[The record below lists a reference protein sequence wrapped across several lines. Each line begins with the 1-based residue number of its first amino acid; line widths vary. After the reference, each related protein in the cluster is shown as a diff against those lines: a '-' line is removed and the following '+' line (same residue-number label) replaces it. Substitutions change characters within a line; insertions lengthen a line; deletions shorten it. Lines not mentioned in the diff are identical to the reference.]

1 MLDQFLRS
9 NADLFHMATFGVSA
23 QGGVY
28 ALPMLLPEMLKH
40 FKELAEALTN
50 PSGEIQT
57 WIAKA
62 IDPATIEALQNPD
75 NEEQAKEL
83 LVKDLNLLL
92 GRQDFYDA
100 SRFAAINI
108 KAEKKSLLEDFL
120 EKEVQDSTEVKM
132 LNRKL
137 LEDVFPRNVS
147 TRWQH
152 RKEHNKLVGL
162 PASSASSFVARWSRT
177 STILLSQFDG

>member
-1 MLDQFLRS
+1 M
-9 NADLFHMATFGVSA
+9 
-23 QGGVY
+23 
-28 ALPMLLPEMLKH
+28 
-40 FKELAEALTN
+40 AEALTN

-100 SRFAAINI
+100 SRFAAGNI

-162 PASSASSFVARWSRT
+162 PASSVLSFVARWSRT